1 MHNLTFNSVLGGGL
15 TIALLVF
22 GASITPALGA
32 GAIFTVASSY
42 RLVRYSLPNAQ
53 ALRRRNAY
61 SRNRPVITAPS
72 V

>member
-1 MHNLTFNSVLGGGL
+1 MLNLTFNSVLGGGL

-42 RLVRYSLPNAQ
+42 RLVR
-53 ALRRRNAY
+53 
-61 SRNRPVITAPS
+61 
-72 V
+72 